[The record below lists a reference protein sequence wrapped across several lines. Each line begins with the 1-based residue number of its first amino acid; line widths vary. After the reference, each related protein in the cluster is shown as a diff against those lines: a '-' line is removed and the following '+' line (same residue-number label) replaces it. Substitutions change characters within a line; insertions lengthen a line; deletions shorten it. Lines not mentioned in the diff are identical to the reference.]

1 MCSLTLQVKTTFIK
15 INKNLKVDVQYLPLS
30 GNNIIII
37 QTINETFDIYPTC
50 QVFNKLLS
58 LANSAAQP
66 KADYSLWTNLLL
78 STSGVRL

>member
-1 MCSLTLQVKTTFIK
+1 MQGLSAVSTSEWQQYYDQTT
-15 INKNLKVDVQYLPLS
+15 
-30 GNNIIII
+30 
-37 QTINETFDIYPTC
+37 TETFDVYATH